1 MPEITLHCFSESGNA
16 YKNALMLS
24 LCKAD
29 WAVRR
34 VAYFSGETR
43 GEDFREINVMGE
55 VPVLVHRRPDGDLT
69 LSQSGVIL
77 HHLADALGR
86 FAPETEAEKRE
97 VLRWILFDNHKLT
110 SYTATARFLL
120 HFMKKPANDPVV
132 AFLTGRMTGALKV
145 LDTHLAGRE
154 WVAADRATIA
164 DLSLCG
170 YLFWPDHVGIDWN
183 DYPNIKAWLGRIRAL
198 DGWAMPEDLMP
209 SGQEPE
215 ILTA

>member
-1 MPEITLHCFSESGNA
+1 MAEFTLYGFSESGNS

-24 LCKAD
+24 LCRAD
-29 WAVRR
+29 WEIVR

-43 GEDFREINVMGE
+43 RNDFREMNVMGE
-55 VPVLVHRRPDGDLT
+55 APVLVHHRKTGDLT

-77 HHLADALGR
+77 HYLADELGKFR
-86 FAPETEAEKRE
+86 PETEEEKRE

-110 SYTATARFLL
+110 SYTATARFRL
-120 HFMKKPANDPVV
+120 HFMKLPSDDPVTE
-132 AFLTGRMTGALKV
+132 FLMTRMKGAYDV
-145 LDTHLAGRE
+145 LNAHLAGRD
-154 WVAADRATIA
+154 WLAAGRPTIA

-170 YLFWPDHVGIDWN
+170 YLFWPEHFGIDWA
-183 DYPNIKAWLGRIRAL
+183 DYPNIAAWLSRIRAL

-215 ILTA
+215 AATA